1 MASISQ
7 TFGLVFQT
15 LNLFTQNFELESRIA
30 FKKKCFS
37 LIIIIFS
44 GRNKL
49 FLIKTFEKLLL
60 CCFLIKTIIVIWQRQ
75 EVKYPLS
82 DYQIK

>member
-7 TFGLVFQT
+7 TFGLVFQN

-30 FKKKCFS
+30 FKNFFK

-75 EVKYPLS
+75 EVKYPLF